1 MVNICQNTLCF
12 LKYLS
17 IFTNIF
23 TVFHIFHIIYN
34 ILNISHTSQC
44 FIVFHR
50 ISECFTIYSP
60 ESAGCEASDSD
71 AESCSGGS

>member
-34 ILNISHTSQC
+34 ILNISHTS
-44 FIVFHR
+44 VFHSVSQDFGVFHNILTR
-50 ISECFTIYSP
+50 I
-60 ESAGCEASDSD
+60 GWL
-71 AESCSGGS
+71 